1 MYIYIFIFTHT
12 HTHTH
17 THTQVR
23 TLPLPLQD
31 LSWARLDAPL
41 TLALDL
47 SAAQPAGAAVL
58 ACGASGLG
66 SILGAHVATW
76 HASFPNAVYTVGDV
90 IPVRVTLRSTLIAAV
105 VFSGDVP

>member
-1 MYIYIFIFTHT
+1 MYTYTHIL
-12 HTHTH
+12 THTH

-41 TLALDL
+41 TLTLDFDL
-47 SAAQPAGAAVL
+47 SAAQPAGAGVL

-76 HASFPNAVYTVGDV
+76 HASFPNTVYTVGDV
-90 IPVRVTLRSTLIAAV
+90 IPLRVTLRSTLIAAV
-105 VFSGDVP
+105 VFSGDAP